1 VLVEAGATKV
11 LCTAMVEQGVPRFLL
26 NSNQGWVTA
35 EYAMLPG
42 STPSRKQRET
52 GVNIDGRSVEIRRLI
67 GRAMRAAINLKAFVG
82 HTIWLDCDV
91 LQADGGTRTA
101 SITGAYVA
109 LADAVAW
116 MRQKKLVRS
125 EPLTG
130 MVAAVSVGIV
140 GGTSPSR
147 DTRRGDTPPT
157 VSHADWRDVTLVRL
171 FPLTEPER
179 WISLVEM
186 NGKEVGILKDASRLG
201 HDALRLARD
210 ELRRRYLVPRITRIL
225 ACRPRADLV
234 EWTVES
240 DRGQQKFLTRDLRE
254 QIKEH
259 MPTRLSIVDLEGNRY
274 DIPDL
279 AALDPESRRRLDAQL

>member
-1 VLVEAGATKV
+1 MPFHLHDHEGGGKAADTGPSLPMPDETSSE
-11 LCTAMVEQGVPRFLL
+11 LRFLDPATVQFRQ
-26 NSNQGWVTA
+26 QGA
-35 EYAMLPG
+35 
-42 STPSRKQRET
+42 
-52 GVNIDGRSVEIRRLI
+52 RLQ
-67 GRAMRAAINLKAFVG
+67 F
-82 HTIWLDCDV
+82 
-91 LQADGGTRTA
+91 RTA
-101 SITGAYVA
+101 P
-109 LADAVAW
+109 DAG
-116 MRQKKLVRS
+116 RP
-125 EPLTG
+125 EPVEG
-130 MVAAVSVGIV
+130 
-140 GGTSPSR
+140 R
-147 DTRRGDTPPT
+147 EKDD
-157 VSHADWRDVTLVRL
+157 ADWRDVTLVRL

-225 ACRPRADLV
+225 TCRPRGDLV

-259 MPTRLSIVDLEGNRY
+259 MPTRLSIVDVEGNRY